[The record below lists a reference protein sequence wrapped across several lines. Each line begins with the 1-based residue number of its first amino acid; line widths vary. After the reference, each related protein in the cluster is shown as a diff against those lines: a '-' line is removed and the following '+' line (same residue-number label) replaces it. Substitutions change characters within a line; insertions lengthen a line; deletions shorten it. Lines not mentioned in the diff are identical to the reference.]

1 MSSTASPQTNAAAQ
15 PLGRKLVWLR
25 QALVLAIFWQVC
37 ALLSPERASALGA
50 TVVRHLGPRHSKHK
64 RVWRN
69 LRLAFPDRSDA
80 EIDDLARDCWGNLG
94 RVMAEYPH
102 LPTIAGK
109 TIAGNQGERRIELA
123 VLDEK
128 AAWRRNG
135 RPAVFV
141 AAHLGN
147 WELVASKA
155 VTGDIPLVAIY
166 SPQTNPL
173 IDRMIQ
179 KKRRA
184 LGCLLVSK
192 NAGVRDLM
200 RHLEG
205 GRSVGVIA
213 DQRIDGGEPLPFFG
227 RPASTTAVPA
237 RLALKLGLELVPV
250 RIERQGAGRF
260 RVTAFEAV
268 MPRDPSLSRNE
279 RALDMMGQVNG
290 LFESWI
296 RERPGEWNC
305 AKRRWSKDLRP
316 KRGQGKSPAA
326 RRSAE

>member
-1 MSSTASPQTNAAAQ
+1 M
-15 PLGRKLVWLR
+15 
-25 QALVLAIFWQVC
+25 LAIFWQVC
-37 ALLSPERASALGA
+37 ALLAPERASALGA
-50 TVVRHLGPRHSKHK
+50 AIVGRLGPRHSKHK

-69 LRLAFPDRSDA
+69 LRLAFPDRSDG
-80 EIDDLARDCWGNLG
+80 EVDDLARGCWGNLG

-102 LPTIAGK
+102 LA
-109 TIAGNQGERRIELA
+109 TIAGNQGEGRIEL
-123 VLDEK
+123 VVRDEM
-128 AAWRRNG
+128 AAWRCHG

-155 VTGDIPLVAIY
+155 TTGDIPLVAIY
-166 SPQTNPL
+166 SPQTNPY
-173 IDRMIQ
+173 IDAMIQ

-184 LGCLLVSK
+184 LGCELVPK

-200 RHLEG
+200 RHLEA
-205 GRSVGVIA
+205 GRSLGVIA
-213 DQRIDGGEPLPFFG
+213 DQRVDGGEPLPFFG

-279 RALDMMGQVNG
+279 QALDMMGQVNR

-296 RERPGEWNC
+296 RQRPHEWHC

-316 KRGQGKSPAA
+316 KRGQGKSPPA